1 MVTSQAV
8 MKMETKTKTR
18 SHPLKLVF
26 ALEYV
31 LQGLVNPFQGITYQP
46 FLKHLHGLGL
56 DDAAVQSLYG
66 KSYLAW
72 SFKPAIGFLMDAY
85 GKTRTALIVLLAIA
99 AAGFLLT
106 PLVAGGP
113 FSFFWV
119 VFTISVVL
127 SATDVAVDRATVIV
141 GAEEAAS
148 TGRSRST
155 VVGLNQ
161 AICWTAVYGTLIV
174 SSAAGGYVAEQVPFK
189 GLLITL
195 AVVPLIVLVFV
206 LRLPRDR
213 AVTIPLRRSLAEFWR
228 GLNTGPVLGVFVF
241 YFVFFFQPSVG
252 TIWTDHLM
260 RDLGFSQPHAGIG
273 DSAGYAGYF
282 VGVLVFA
289 WKGVKWQERMGL
301 RRLFGVYIVVMAV
314 LSLSKYLLVDPSFSA
329 IVRRLHE
336 ALPFLGRDT
345 VRVGFLCAC
354 SFVLALGDGVVRM
367 STFSVAGAVIPVAA
381 AGSLFAGMMSVNN
394 LAYSASYNSGAWLH
408 AHGMELGMVR
418 GLQSALFGI
427 GGGPGQPLSMQML
440 IAIGSVAY
448 LASFAMLPVLPDRRA
463 TLAKTVDDAGA
474 ADAALPPRLRIAVDV
489 GAVILGIAF
498 LLLAVWRW
506 KVGPI
511 PGVLT
516 SFFGVTVIRKLVV
529 VGLARTVVEKGR

>member
-1 MVTSQAV
+1 MTSER
-8 MKMETKTKTR
+8 KR
-18 SHPLKLVF
+18 RGINPLKLVF

-72 SFKPAIGFLMDAY
+72 AFKPAIGFLMDAY
-85 GKTRTALIVLLAIA
+85 GKTRTALIVLLVIA

-174 SSAAGGYVAEQVPFK
+174 SSAAGGYVAEHVPFK
-189 GLLITL
+189 GLLMSL

-206 LRLPRDR
+206 LRLPRDS
-213 AVTIPLRRSLAEFWR
+213 AVTIPLRRSIAQFWR

-282 VGVLVFA
+282 VGVLLFA
-289 WKGVKWQERMGL
+289 WKGVKWQERIGL
-301 RRLFGVYIVVMAV
+301 RRLFAIYIVVMAV

-329 IVRRLHE
+329 IVGRLHG
-336 ALPFLGRDT
+336 ALPFLGPRHRAPRLS
-345 VRVGFLCAC
+345 VRV
-354 SFVLALGDGVVRM
+354 
-367 STFSVAGAVIPVAA
+367 
-381 AGSLFAGMMSVNN
+381 
-394 LAYSASYNSGAWLH
+394 
-408 AHGMELGMVR
+408 
-418 GLQSALFGI
+418 
-427 GGGPGQPLSMQML
+427 
-440 IAIGSVAY
+440 
-448 LASFAMLPVLPDRRA
+448 
-463 TLAKTVDDAGA
+463 
-474 ADAALPPRLRIAVDV
+474 
-489 GAVILGIAF
+489 
-498 LLLAVWRW
+498 
-506 KVGPI
+506 
-511 PGVLT
+511 
-516 SFFGVTVIRKLVV
+516 
-529 VGLARTVVEKGR
+529 